1 MVQVTKAAGDE
12 EATCSDED
20 DAVSPGKWGIGDLYL
35 DWHFYFLL
43 LQALE
48 GGVCEVKGHDEGDE
62 EGDDEGDDEGDE
74 EGDDEETQGEEKKA
88 DNAAVKKVV
97 STYIRRPPPPWLDIR
112 WGGA

>member
-62 EGDDEGDDEGDE
+62 EGDDEETLDERG
-74 EGDDEETQGEEKKA
+74 EETCKCSCKEIG
-88 DNAAVKKVV
+88 VYVH
-97 STYIRRPPPPWLDIR
+97 LL
-112 WGGA
+112 

>member
-1 MVQVTKAAGDE
+1 MEISAFYYSFVVQVTKAAGDE

-48 GGVCEVKGHDEGDE
+48 RLLRD
-62 EGDDEGDDEGDE
+62 
-74 EGDDEETQGEEKKA
+74 
-88 DNAAVKKVV
+88 
-97 STYIRRPPPPWLDIR
+97 L
-112 WGGA
+112 